1 MQGMKIKYAAIHK
14 TCTPHVTITNF
25 TVGLQFMFS
34 CQETTSFFVGCM
46 ALVVQVVS
54 SLSEVN
60 EIYSCHKITGRHNCL
75 WCLIPSSSL
84 KVPLAERGRFTAR
97 SLESLHSDHSDF
109 VSSGGGH
116 VKRAKFFNNV
126 IEDYFFDIPLENVKE
141 LGLHTLTYVYMSY
154 ISIRCA
160 YLGYTYHLGFL
171 IVSGPCWRMLVLS
184 WI

>member
-1 MQGMKIKYAAIHK
+1 MQQYIK

-25 TVGLQFMFS
+25 TVGLPFMSS

-60 EIYSCHKITGRHNCL
+60 DHVIRIQVDT
-75 WCLIPSSSL
+75 
-84 KVPLAERGRFTAR
+84 TAYGASYPAAASR
-97 SLESLHSDHSDF
+97 YPWQSEVDSLESLHSDHSDF
-109 VSSGGGH
+109 VSSGGSH

-141 LGLHTLTYVYMSY
+141 VY
-154 ISIRCA
+154 IR
-160 YLGYTYHLGFL
+160 
-171 IVSGPCWRMLVLS
+171 
-184 WI
+184 